1 MRRCSEWFKPSRD
14 KFARLKMGRAIFHA
28 TVTWTGIPNNS
39 AHVEGGLTNG
49 NEANS
54 SRDTARQED
63 QPSDKI
69 DRIIARSVGDIANF
83 SGSRGVIKLFTI
95 KGRGYYRVY
104 GSLSPPFTRQ

>member
-1 MRRCSEWFKPSRD
+1 
-14 KFARLKMGRAIFHA
+14 MGRAIFHA
-28 TVTWTGIPNNS
+28 TLYVARDAYPETAHTWQWRGR
-39 AHVEGGLTNG
+39 GGLTNG

-69 DRIIARSVGDIANF
+69 DRIIARSRDIANF

-95 KGRGYYRVY
+95 KGAAIIASTLR
-104 GSLSPPFTRQ
+104 

>member
-1 MRRCSEWFKPSRD
+1 MARD
-14 KFARLKMGRAIFHA
+14 AYPEYGVYVDI
-28 TVTWTGIPNNS
+28 
-39 AHVEGGLTNG
+39 VEGGGLTNG

-69 DRIIARSVGDIANF
+69 DRIIARSRDIANF
-83 SGSRGVIKLFTI
+83 SGNRGVIKLFTI